1 MRVAITC
8 PSVME
13 KKVTEKKKFLV
24 EVAWETCN
32 QVGGIYTVIRT
43 KVPAMVEKWEQD
55 YLLLGPYFTQ
65 TAAAEFEPLA
75 IDLETPIGRSIAW
88 MRDQGLEVHYGNWL
102 ITGKPKIVLFDI
114 ASLMKDVDAI
124 KGRIWENHKIS
135 TLGVEDLVNQTIV
148 FGELIRLFLGQLATE
163 NKAKKD
169 LVVHFHEWMASTCL
183 PDLRK
188 DKVKISTVFTTHAT
202 MLGRYLAGNV
212 PNFYDVL
219 DTFDWHKEA
228 KHYGIEAQASFERAA
243 AQKADVLTTVSDI
256 TAKECVAFL
265 GRIPEL
271 ILPNGLN
278 IQRFAAL
285 HEHQNLHS
293 LYKKRIS
300 DFVMGHFFQNQPFD
314 LDQTLYLFTSG
325 RFEYSNKGYDLTL
338 DALEILNRKMKESGS
353 RKTVIMFFITKQP
366 YHSIDPEVLHSRAVL
381 DEIRENCQAIEKEVG
396 EKLFQASAASK
407 DLTLPD
413 LNDFVDEYW
422 RLRLR
427 RTVQTWKTNSRPK
440 VVTHLLKQEDDI
452 IRNLHRTQLLNNA
465 DDKVKV
471 VYHPDFIVS
480 TNPLFGLDYGQF
492 VRGCHLGVFP
502 SYYEPWG
509 YTPLECM
516 ARGVPT
522 VTSDLSGF
530 GDYMMQI
537 MRDYEQWG
545 VSVVNRKT
553 QNYQESAE
561 QLANLLFKFVQQSQR
576 DRITQRNRVE
586 SIADT
591 FDWSNLRGYYD
602 TAHELAVM
610 KRRK

>member
-1 MRVAITC
+1 
-8 PSVME
+8 ME
-13 KKVTEKKKFLV
+13 KKATNKKKFLV

-75 IDLETPIGRSIAW
+75 IDEETAVGQTISW
-88 MRDQGLEVHYGNWL
+88 MRNLGMEVHYGNWL

-114 ASLMKDVDAI
+114 ASLMKDVDEI

-148 FGELIRLFLGQLATE
+148 FGEMIRLFLSQLATE
-163 NKAKKD
+163 NKTKKD
-169 LVVHFHEWMASTCL
+169 IIVHFHEWMASTCL

-188 DKVKISTVFTTHAT
+188 EKVKIATVFTTHAT

-219 DTFDWHKEA
+219 VKFDWLKEA

-407 DLTLPD
+407 DLSLPD
-413 LNDFVDEYW
+413 LNDFVNEYW

-427 RTVQTWKTNSRPK
+427 RTVQTWKTNARPK

-452 IRNLHRTQLLNNA
+452 IRNLHRTKLLNNEE
-465 DDKVKV
+465 DKVKV

-602 TAHELAVM
+602 TAHELAVLK
-610 KRRK
+610 KRK

>member
-1 MRVAITC
+1 
-8 PSVME
+8 ME
-13 KKVTEKKKFLV
+13 KTAKKPAEKNKLLI

-43 KVPAMVEKWEQD
+43 KVPSMVEKWGND
-55 YLLLGPYFTQ
+55 YTLLGPYFAQ
-65 TAAAEFEPLA
+65 TAAAEFEALDVSDESPL
-75 IDLETPIGRSIAW
+75 ERSILW
-88 MRDQGLEVHYGNWL
+88 MREQGLTVYYGNWL
-102 ITGKPKIVLFDI
+102 ITGKPKIVLFDF
-114 ASLMKDVDAI
+114 ASMYKQVDKI
-124 KGRIWENHKIS
+124 KGRIWDNHKIS
-135 TLGVEDLVNQTIV
+135 TLGVEELVNQTIAL
-148 FGELIRLFLGQLATE
+148 GEMIRLFLSQLALE
-163 NKAKKD
+163 NKAKSNII
-169 LVVHFHEWMASTCL
+169 VHFHEWMAATCL
-183 PDLRK
+183 PDLK
-188 DKVKISTVFTTHAT
+188 KEKVKISTVFTTHAT

-212 PNFYDVL
+212 PNFYEVIDH
-219 DTFDWHKEA
+219 FDWLKEA
-228 KHYGIEAQASFERAA
+228 KHYGIEAQACFERAA

-256 TAKECVAFL
+256 TAKECQYFL

-293 LYKKRIS
+293 KYKKSIS

-314 LDQTLYLFTSG
+314 LEQTLYLFTSG
-325 RFEYSNKGYDLTL
+325 RFEYTNKGYDLTL
-338 DALEILNRKMKESGS
+338 DALQILNKKMKEAGS
-353 RKTVIMFFITKQP
+353 KKTVVMFFITKQP

-381 DEIRENCQAIEKEVG
+381 DEIRENCSAIEKEVG
-396 EKLFQASAASK
+396 EKLFQASASSN

-413 LNDFVDEYW
+413 LNTFVDEYW
-422 RLRLR
+422 RMRLR
-427 RTVQTWKTNSRPK
+427 RTVQTWKTNSKPK

-452 IRNLHRTQLLNNA
+452 IRNLQRTGLMNNA
-465 DDKVKV
+465 EDQVKI

-591 FDWSNLRGYYD
+591 FDWSNLRSYYD
-602 TAHELAVM
+602 TAHELAVL
-610 KRRK
+610 KRVK

>member
-1 MRVAITC
+1 
-8 PSVME
+8 ME
-13 KKVTEKKKFLV
+13 RKVTEKKKFLV

-75 IDLETPIGRSIAW
+75 IDIETPVGRAIAW
-88 MRDQGLEVHYGNWL
+88 MRAQGMEVHYGNWL
-102 ITGKPKIVLFDI
+102 ITGKPKIVLFDL
-114 ASLMKDVDAI
+114 ASLMSEVDI
-124 KGRIWENHKIS
+124 VKGRIWENHKIS
-135 TLGVEDLVNQTIV
+135 TLGVEDLVNQTII
-148 FGELIRLFLGQLATE
+148 FGELIRLFLSQLAVE

-169 LVVHFHEWMASTCL
+169 IIVHFHEWMASTCI

-188 DKVKISTVFTTHAT
+188 EKVKISTVFTTHAT

-278 IQRFAAL
+278 IQRFAAI

-413 LNDFVDEYW
+413 LNNFVGEYW

-427 RTVQTWKTNSRPK
+427 RTVQTWKTNARPK

-452 IRNLHRTQLLNNA
+452 IRNLHRTQLLNHA
-465 DDKVKV
+465 EDKVKV

-576 DRITQRNRVE
+576 DRIMQRNRVE

>member
-1 MRVAITC
+1 
-8 PSVME
+8 ME
-13 KKVTEKKKFLV
+13 KTAKKPAEKNKLLI

-43 KVPAMVEKWEQD
+43 KVPSMVEKWGND
-55 YLLLGPYFTQ
+55 YTLLGPYFAQ
-65 TAAAEFEPLA
+65 TAAAEFEALDVCDESPL
-75 IDLETPIGRSIAW
+75 ERSILW
-88 MRDQGLEVHYGNWL
+88 MREQGLTVYYGNWL
-102 ITGKPKIVLFDI
+102 ITGKPKIVLFDF
-114 ASLMKDVDAI
+114 ASMYKQVDKI
-124 KGRIWENHKIS
+124 KGRIWDNHKIS
-135 TLGVEDLVNQTIV
+135 TLGVEELVNQTIAL
-148 FGELIRLFLGQLATE
+148 GEMIRLFLSQLALE
-163 NKAKKD
+163 NKAKSNII
-169 LVVHFHEWMASTCL
+169 VHFHEWMAATCL
-183 PDLRK
+183 PDLK
-188 DKVKISTVFTTHAT
+188 KEKVKISTVFTTHAT

-212 PNFYDVL
+212 PNFYEVIDH
-219 DTFDWHKEA
+219 FDWLKEA
-228 KHYGIEAQASFERAA
+228 KHYGIEAQACFERAA

-256 TAKECVAFL
+256 TAKECQYFL

-293 LYKKRIS
+293 KYKKSIS

-314 LDQTLYLFTSG
+314 LEQTLYLFTSG
-325 RFEYSNKGYDLTL
+325 RFEYTNKGYDLTL
-338 DALEILNRKMKESGS
+338 DALQILNKKMKEAGS
-353 RKTVIMFFITKQP
+353 KKTVVMFFITKQP

-381 DEIRENCQAIEKEVG
+381 DEIRENCSAIEKEVG
-396 EKLFQASAASK
+396 EKLFQASASSN

-413 LNDFVDEYW
+413 LNTFVDEYW
-422 RLRLR
+422 RMRLR
-427 RTVQTWKTNSRPK
+427 RTVQTWKTNSKPK

-452 IRNLHRTQLLNNA
+452 IRNLQRTGLMNNA
-465 DDKVKV
+465 EDKVKI

-591 FDWSNLRGYYD
+591 FDWSNLRSYYD
-602 TAHELAVM
+602 TAHELAVL
-610 KRRK
+610 KRVK

>member
-1 MRVAITC
+1 
-8 PSVME
+8 ME
-13 KKVTEKKKFLV
+13 KKVVEKKKFLV

-43 KVPAMVEKWEQD
+43 KVPSMVEKWGED
-55 YLLLGPYFTQ
+55 YLLLGPYFPQ
-65 TAAAEFEPLA
+65 TAAAEFEALPVTEDTAVERAILA
-75 IDLETPIGRSIAW
+75 
-88 MRDQGLEVHYGNWL
+88 MRAKGLQVHYGNWL

-114 ASLMKDVDAI
+114 ASMYDQVDEI
-124 KGRIWENHKIS
+124 KGRIWVNHKIS
-135 TLGVEDLVNQTIV
+135 TLGVEELVNQTIAL
-148 FGELIRLFLGQLATE
+148 GELIRIFLSHLASE

-169 LVVHFHEWMASTCL
+169 IVVHFHEWMASTCL
-183 PDLRK
+183 PDLKK

-219 DTFDWHKEA
+219 DRFDWHKEA
-228 KHYGIEAQASFERAA
+228 VHYGIEAQASFERAA

-278 IQRFAAL
+278 IQRFAAM

-300 DFVMGHFFQNQPFD
+300 DFVMGHFFQNQAFD

-325 RFEYSNKGYDLTL
+325 RFEYSNKGYDITL
-338 DALEILNRKMKESGS
+338 DALEILNRKMKEAGS
-353 RKTVIMFFITKQP
+353 KKTVIMFFITKQP

-381 DEIRENCQAIEKEVG
+381 DEIRENCQAIQKEVG
-396 EKLFQASAASK
+396 EKLFEAAASSN
-407 DLTLPD
+407 DLQLPD
-413 LNDFVDEYW
+413 LNQFVDEYW

-427 RTVQTWKTNSRPK
+427 RTVQTWKTKSRPK

-561 QLANLLFKFVQQSQR
+561 QLANMLFKFTQQSQR

-602 TAHELAVM
+602 TAHELAVIK
-610 KRRK
+610 KRK

>member
-1 MRVAITC
+1 
-8 PSVME
+8 ME
-13 KKVTEKKKFLV
+13 KTVRKPIEKKKFLI

-43 KVPAMVEKWEQD
+43 KVPSMVEKWGND
-55 YLLLGPYFTQ
+55 YLLLGPYFAQ
-65 TAAAEFEPLA
+65 TAAAEFEPLPVT
-75 IDLETPIGRSIAW
+75 DETPLERTILW
-88 MRDQGLEVHYGNWL
+88 MREQGLTVYYGNWL
-102 ITGKPKIVLFDI
+102 ITGKPKIVLFDF
-114 ASLMKDVDAI
+114 ASIYDQVNAI
-124 KGRIWENHKIS
+124 KGRIWDNHKIS
-135 TLGVEDLVNQTIV
+135 TLGVEELVNQTIAL
-148 FGELIRLFLGQLATE
+148 GEMIRLFLGQLAQE
-163 NKAKKD
+163 NKSKTNI
-169 LVVHFHEWMASTCL
+169 VVHFHEWMAATCL
-183 PDLRK
+183 PDLK
-188 DKVKISTVFTTHAT
+188 KEKVKISTVFTTHAT

-212 PNFYDVL
+212 PNFYDVI
-219 DTFDWHKEA
+219 DRFDWHKEA
-228 KHYGIEAQASFERAA
+228 KHYGIEAQACFERAA

-256 TAKECVAFL
+256 TAKECQYFL

-293 LYKKRIS
+293 KYKKSIS

-325 RFEYSNKGYDLTL
+325 RFEYTNKGYDLTL
-338 DALEILNRKMKESGS
+338 DALKILNKKMKEADSK
-353 RKTVIMFFITKQP
+353 KTVVMFFITKQP

-381 DEIRENCQAIEKEVG
+381 DEIRENCSAIEKEVG
-396 EKLFQASAASK
+396 EKLFQASASSK

-413 LNDFVDEYW
+413 LNQFVDEYW
-422 RLRLR
+422 RMRLR
-427 RTVQTWKTNSRPK
+427 RTVQTWKTNSKPK

-452 IRNLHRTQLLNNA
+452 IRNLQRTGLMNNA
-465 DDKVKV
+465 DDQVKI

-553 QNYQESAE
+553 QNYEESAE

-591 FDWSNLRGYYD
+591 FDWSNLRSYYD
-602 TAHELAVM
+602 TAHELAVL
-610 KRRK
+610 KRVK

>member
-1 MRVAITC
+1 
-8 PSVME
+8 ME

-55 YLLLGPYFTQ
+55 YLLIGPYFTQ

-75 IDLETPIGRSIAW
+75 IDIETPVGRAIAW
-88 MRDQGLEVHYGNWL
+88 MRDLGMEVHYGNWL

-114 ASLMKDVDAI
+114 ASRIKDVDII

-148 FGELIRLFLGQLATE
+148 FGELIRIFLSQLAVE

-169 LVVHFHEWMASTCL
+169 IIVHFHEWMASTCI

-278 IQRFAAL
+278 IQRFAAI

-452 IRNLHRTQLLNNA
+452 IRNLHRTQLLNHA
-465 DDKVKV
+465 EDKVKV

-553 QNYQESAE
+553 QTYGESAE

-610 KRRK
+610 KRKK

>member
-1 MRVAITC
+1 
-8 PSVME
+8 ME
-13 KKVTEKKKFLV
+13 RKVTEKKKFLV

-75 IDLETPIGRSIAW
+75 IDLETPVGRAVDW
-88 MRDQGLEVHYGNWL
+88 MRAQGMEVHYGNWL
-102 ITGKPKIVLFDI
+102 ITGKPKIVLFDL
-114 ASLMKDVDAI
+114 ASLMKEVDII

-148 FGELIRLFLGQLATE
+148 FGELIRLFLSQLAVE

-169 LVVHFHEWMASTCL
+169 VIVHFHEWMASTCI

-219 DTFDWHKEA
+219 DTFDWSKEA

-278 IQRFAAL
+278 IQRFAAI

-413 LNDFVDEYW
+413 LNDFVGEYW

-427 RTVQTWKTNSRPK
+427 RTVQTWKTNARPK

-452 IRNLHRTQLLNNA
+452 IRNLHRTQLLNHA
-465 DDKVKV
+465 EDKVKV

-576 DRITQRNRVE
+576 DRIMQRNRVE

>member
-1 MRVAITC
+1 
-8 PSVME
+8 ME
-13 KKVTEKKKFLV
+13 RKVTEKKKFLV

-75 IDLETPIGRSIAW
+75 IDLETPVGRAVDW
-88 MRDQGLEVHYGNWL
+88 MRAQGMEVHYGNWL
-102 ITGKPKIVLFDI
+102 ITGKPKIVLFDL
-114 ASLMKDVDAI
+114 ASLMKEVDII

-148 FGELIRLFLGQLATE
+148 FGELIRLFLSQLAVE

-169 LVVHFHEWMASTCL
+169 VIVHFHEWMASTCI

-219 DTFDWHKEA
+219 DTFDWSKEA

-278 IQRFAAL
+278 IQRFAAI

-293 LYKKRIS
+293 LYKKRIP

-413 LNDFVDEYW
+413 LNDFVGEYW

-427 RTVQTWKTNSRPK
+427 RTVQTWKTNARPK

-452 IRNLHRTQLLNNA
+452 IRNLHRTQLLNHA

-576 DRITQRNRVE
+576 DRIMQRNRVE

>member
-1 MRVAITC
+1 
-8 PSVME
+8 ME
-13 KKVTEKKKFLV
+13 KTVRKPIEKKKFLI

-43 KVPAMVEKWEQD
+43 KVPSMVEKWGND
-55 YLLLGPYFTQ
+55 YLLLGPYFAQ
-65 TAAAEFEPLA
+65 TAAAEFEPLPVT
-75 IDLETPIGRSIAW
+75 DETPLERTILW
-88 MRDQGLEVHYGNWL
+88 MREQGLTVYYGNWL
-102 ITGKPKIVLFDI
+102 ITGKPKIVLFDF
-114 ASLMKDVDAI
+114 ASIYDQVNAI
-124 KGRIWENHKIS
+124 KGRIWDNHKIS
-135 TLGVEDLVNQTIV
+135 TLGVEELVNQTIAL
-148 FGELIRLFLGQLATE
+148 GEMIRLFLGQLAQE
-163 NKAKKD
+163 NKSKTNI
-169 LVVHFHEWMASTCL
+169 VVHFHEWMAATCL
-183 PDLRK
+183 PDLK
-188 DKVKISTVFTTHAT
+188 KEKVKISTVFTTHAT

-212 PNFYDVL
+212 PNFYDVI
-219 DTFDWHKEA
+219 DRFDWHKEA
-228 KHYGIEAQASFERAA
+228 KHYGIEAQACFERAA

-256 TAKECVAFL
+256 TAKECQYFL

-293 LYKKRIS
+293 KYKKSIS

-325 RFEYSNKGYDLTL
+325 RFEYTNKGYDLTL
-338 DALEILNRKMKESGS
+338 DALKILNKKMKEAGS
-353 RKTVIMFFITKQP
+353 KKTVVMFFITKQP

-381 DEIRENCQAIEKEVG
+381 DEIRENCSAIEKEVG
-396 EKLFQASAASK
+396 EKLFQASASSK

-413 LNDFVDEYW
+413 LNQFVDEYW
-422 RLRLR
+422 RMRLR
-427 RTVQTWKTNSRPK
+427 RTVQTWKTNSKPK

-452 IRNLHRTQLLNNA
+452 IRNLQRTGLMNNA
-465 DDKVKV
+465 DDQVKI

-553 QNYQESAE
+553 QNYEESAE

-591 FDWSNLRGYYD
+591 FDWSNLRSYYD
-602 TAHELAVM
+602 TAHELAVL
-610 KRRK
+610 KRVK

>member
-1 MRVAITC
+1 
-8 PSVME
+8 ME
-13 KKVTEKKKFLV
+13 KKVAVKKKFLV

-43 KVPAMVEKWEQD
+43 KVPSMVEKWGED
-55 YLLLGPYFTQ
+55 YLLLGPYFPQ
-65 TAAAEFEPLA
+65 TAAAEFEALPVSE
-75 IDLETPIGRSIAW
+75 ETPVERAILT
-88 MRDQGLEVHYGNWL
+88 MRAMGYQVHYGNWL
-102 ITGKPKIVLFDI
+102 ITGKPKIVLFDF
-114 ASLMKDVDAI
+114 ASIYDQVDAI
-124 KGRIWENHKIS
+124 KGKIWDNHKIS
-135 TLGVEDLVNQTIV
+135 TLGVEELVNQTIAL
-148 FGELIRLFLGQLATE
+148 GELIRIFLTQFATE

-169 LVVHFHEWMASTCL
+169 IVVHFHEWMASTCL

-188 DKVKISTVFTTHAT
+188 DKIKVSTVFTTHAT

-219 DTFDWHKEA
+219 DTFNWHKEA
-228 KHYGIEAQASFERAA
+228 IHYGIEAQASFERAA

-278 IQRFAAL
+278 IQRFAAM

-300 DFVMGHFFQNQPFD
+300 DFVMGHFFQNQAFD

-325 RFEYSNKGYDLTL
+325 RFEYSNKGYDITL
-338 DALEILNRKMKESGS
+338 DALEILNRKMKEAGS
-353 RKTVIMFFITKQP
+353 KKTVIMFFITKQP

-381 DEIRENCQAIEKEVG
+381 DEIRENCQSIQKEVG
-396 EKLFQASAASK
+396 EKLFAAAASSN
-407 DLTLPD
+407 DLQLPD
-413 LNDFVDEYW
+413 LNQFVDEYW

-427 RTVQTWKTNSRPK
+427 RTVQTWKTNTRPK

-545 VSVVNRKT
+545 VSVVNRKS

-561 QLANLLFKFVQQSQR
+561 QLANMLFKFTQQTQR

-602 TAHELAVM
+602 TAHELAIIK
-610 KRRK
+610 KRK

>member
-1 MRVAITC
+1 
-8 PSVME
+8 ME
-13 KKVTEKKKFLV
+13 KKATNKKKFLV

-75 IDLETPIGRSIAW
+75 IDEETAVGQTISW
-88 MRDQGLEVHYGNWL
+88 MRNLGLEVHYGNWL

-114 ASLMKDVDAI
+114 ASLMKDVDEI

-135 TLGVEDLVNQTIV
+135 TLGVEDLVNQTVV
-148 FGELIRLFLGQLATE
+148 FGEMIRLFLSQLATE

-169 LVVHFHEWMASTCL
+169 IIVHFHELMASTCL

-188 DKVKISTVFTTHAT
+188 EKVKIATVFTTHAT

-219 DTFDWHKEA
+219 DKFDWLKEA

-407 DLTLPD
+407 DLSLPD
-413 LNDFVDEYW
+413 LNDFVNEYW

-427 RTVQTWKTNSRPK
+427 RTVQTWKTNARPK

-452 IRNLHRTQLLNNA
+452 IRNLHRTNLLNNEE
-465 DDKVKV
+465 DKVKV

-602 TAHELAVM
+602 TAHELAVLK
-610 KRRK
+610 KRK

>member
-1 MRVAITC
+1 
-8 PSVME
+8 ME
-13 KKVTEKKKFLV
+13 KKVVEKKKFLV

-43 KVPAMVEKWEQD
+43 KVPSMVEKWGED
-55 YLLLGPYFTQ
+55 YLLLGPHFPQ
-65 TAAAEFEPLA
+65 TAAAEFEALPVSEDTPVERAILA
-75 IDLETPIGRSIAW
+75 
-88 MRDQGLEVHYGNWL
+88 MRAKGLQVHYGNWL

-114 ASLMKDVDAI
+114 ASMYEQVDEI
-124 KGRIWENHKIS
+124 KGRIWDNHKIS
-135 TLGVEDLVNQTIV
+135 TLGVEELVNQTIAL
-148 FGELIRLFLGQLATE
+148 GELIRIFLSHLASE

-169 LVVHFHEWMASTCL
+169 IVVHFHEWMASTCL
-183 PDLRK
+183 PDLKK

-219 DTFDWHKEA
+219 DKFDWYKEA
-228 KHYGIEAQASFERAA
+228 VHYGIEAQASFERAA

-256 TAKECVAFL
+256 TAKECIAFL

-278 IQRFAAL
+278 IQRFAAM

-300 DFVMGHFFQNQPFD
+300 DFVMGHFFQNQAFD

-325 RFEYSNKGYDLTL
+325 RFEYSNKGYDITL
-338 DALEILNRKMKESGS
+338 DALEILNRKMKEAGS
-353 RKTVIMFFITKQP
+353 KKTVIMFFITKQP

-381 DEIRENCQAIEKEVG
+381 DEIRENCQAIQKEVG
-396 EKLFQASAASK
+396 EKLFEAAASSN
-407 DLTLPD
+407 DLQLPD
-413 LNDFVDEYW
+413 LNQFVDEYW

-427 RTVQTWKTNSRPK
+427 RTVQTWKTNARPK

-452 IRNLHRTQLLNNA
+452 IRNLHRTQLLNNPE
-465 DDKVKV
+465 DKVKV

-561 QLANLLFKFVQQSQR
+561 QLANMLFKFTQQSQR

-602 TAHELAVM
+602 TAHELAVIK
-610 KRRK
+610 KRK

>member
-1 MRVAITC
+1 
-8 PSVME
+8 ME
-13 KKVTEKKKFLV
+13 KKVVEKKKFLV

-43 KVPAMVEKWEQD
+43 KVPSMVEKWGED
-55 YLLLGPYFTQ
+55 YLLLGPYFPQ
-65 TAAAEFEPLA
+65 TAAAEFEALPVSEDTPVERAILA
-75 IDLETPIGRSIAW
+75 
-88 MRDQGLEVHYGNWL
+88 MRAKGLQVHYGNWL

-114 ASLMKDVDAI
+114 ASMYEQVDEI
-124 KGRIWENHKIS
+124 KGRIWDNHKIS
-135 TLGVEDLVNQTIV
+135 TLGVEELVNQTIAL
-148 FGELIRLFLGQLATE
+148 GELIRIFLSHLASE

-169 LVVHFHEWMASTCL
+169 IVVHFHEWMASTCL
-183 PDLRK
+183 PDLKK

-219 DTFDWHKEA
+219 DKFDWHKEA
-228 KHYGIEAQASFERAA
+228 VHYGIEAQASFERAA

-278 IQRFAAL
+278 IQRFAAM

-300 DFVMGHFFQNQPFD
+300 DFVMGHFFQNQAFD

-325 RFEYSNKGYDLTL
+325 RFEYSNKGYDITL
-338 DALEILNRKMKESGS
+338 DALEILNRKMKEAGS
-353 RKTVIMFFITKQP
+353 KKTVIMFFITKQP

-381 DEIRENCQAIEKEVG
+381 DEIRENCQAIQKEVG
-396 EKLFQASAASK
+396 EKLFEAAASSN
-407 DLTLPD
+407 DLQLPD
-413 LNDFVDEYW
+413 LNQFVDEYW

-427 RTVQTWKTNSRPK
+427 RTVQTWKTNARPK

-452 IRNLHRTQLLNNA
+452 IRNLHRTQLLNNPE
-465 DDKVKV
+465 DKVKV

-561 QLANLLFKFVQQSQR
+561 QLANMLFKFTQQSQR

-602 TAHELAVM
+602 TAHELAVIK
-610 KRRK
+610 KRK

>member
-1 MRVAITC
+1 
-8 PSVME
+8 ME
-13 KKVTEKKKFLV
+13 KKVAVKKKFLV

-43 KVPAMVEKWEQD
+43 KVPSMVEKWGDD
-55 YLLLGPYFTQ
+55 YLLLGPYFPQ
-65 TAAAEFEPLA
+65 TAAAEFEALPVSE
-75 IDLETPIGRSIAW
+75 ETPVERAILA
-88 MRDQGLEVHYGNWL
+88 MRTMGFQVHYGNWL
-102 ITGKPKIVLFDI
+102 ITGKPKIVLFDFGSI
-114 ASLMKDVDAI
+114 YDQVDTI
-124 KGRIWENHKIS
+124 KGKIWDNHKIS
-135 TLGVEDLVNQTIV
+135 TLGVEELVNQTIAL
-148 FGELIRLFLGQLATE
+148 GELIRIFLTQFATE
-163 NKAKKD
+163 NKSKKD
-169 LVVHFHEWMASTCL
+169 IVVHFHEWMASTCL
-183 PDLRK
+183 PDLKK

-219 DTFDWHKEA
+219 DTFNWHKEA
-228 KHYGIEAQASFERAA
+228 LHYGIEAQASFERAA

-278 IQRFAAL
+278 IQRFAAM

-300 DFVMGHFFQNQPFD
+300 DFVMGHFFQNTAFD

-325 RFEYSNKGYDLTL
+325 RFEYSNKGYDITL

-353 RKTVIMFFITKQP
+353 KKTVIMFFITKQP

-381 DEIRENCQAIEKEVG
+381 DEIRENCQAIQKEVG
-396 EKLFQASAASK
+396 EKLFEAAASSN
-407 DLTLPD
+407 DLQMPD
-413 LNDFVDEYW
+413 LNRFVDEYW

-452 IRNLHRTQLLNNA
+452 IRNLHRTQLLNNPN
-465 DDKVKV
+465 DKVKV

-545 VSVVNRKT
+545 VSVVNRKA
-553 QNYQESAE
+553 QSYQESAE
-561 QLANLLFKFVQQSQR
+561 QLANMLFKFTQQSQR

-602 TAHELAVM
+602 TAHELAVIK
-610 KRRK
+610 KRK

>member
-1 MRVAITC
+1 
-8 PSVME
+8 ME
-13 KKVTEKKKFLV
+13 KKVVEKKKYLV

-43 KVPAMVEKWEQD
+43 KVPSMVEKWGED
-55 YLLLGPYFTQ
+55 YLLLGPYFPQ
-65 TAAAEFEPLA
+65 TAAAEFEALPVT
-75 IDLETPIGRSIAW
+75 DETPVGRAILA
-88 MRDQGLEVHYGNWL
+88 MREKGLQVHYGNWL

-114 ASLMKDVDAI
+114 ASMYDQVDAI
-124 KGRIWENHKIS
+124 KGRIWDNHKIS
-135 TLGVEDLVNQTIV
+135 TLGVEELVNQTIAL
-148 FGELIRLFLGQLATE
+148 GELIRIFLSHLASE

-169 LVVHFHEWMASTCL
+169 IVVHFHEWMASTCL
-183 PDLRK
+183 PDLKK

-228 KHYGIEAQASFERAA
+228 VHYGIEAQASFERAA

-278 IQRFAAL
+278 IQRFAAM

-300 DFVMGHFFQNQPFD
+300 DFVMGHFFQNQAFD

-325 RFEYSNKGYDLTL
+325 RFEYSNKGYDITL
-338 DALEILNRKMKESGS
+338 DALEILNRKMKEAGS
-353 RKTVIMFFITKQP
+353 KKTVIMFFITKQP

-381 DEIRENCQAIEKEVG
+381 DEIRENCQAIQKEVG
-396 EKLFQASAASK
+396 EKLFEAAASSN
-407 DLTLPD
+407 DLQLPD
-413 LNDFVDEYW
+413 LNQFVDEYW

-427 RTVQTWKTNSRPK
+427 RTVQTWKTKSRPK

-561 QLANLLFKFVQQSQR
+561 QLANMLFKFTQQSQR

-602 TAHELAVM
+602 TAHELAVIK
-610 KRRK
+610 KRK

>member
-1 MRVAITC
+1 
-8 PSVME
+8 ME
-13 KKVTEKKKFLV
+13 KAVKKLISKKKCLY

-43 KVPAMVEKWEQD
+43 KVPSMVEKWGDD
-55 YLLLGPYFTQ
+55 YILLGPYFPQ
-65 TAAAEFEPLA
+65 TAAAEFEALELSDEDSLLNNA
-75 IDLETPIGRSIAW
+75 IRNLRA
-88 MRDQGLEVHYGNWL
+88 QGLKVYYGNWL
-102 ITGKPKIVLFDI
+102 ITGKPKIILFDI
-114 ASLMKDVDAI
+114 ASVYDQIDAI
-124 KGRIWENHKIS
+124 KGKIWENHKIS
-135 TLGVEDLVNQTIV
+135 TLGVEELVNQTIA
-148 FGELIRLFLGQLATE
+148 FGEMVRLFLTELALE
-163 NKAKKD
+163 NKSKKD
-169 LVVHFHEWMASTCL
+169 IIVHFHEWMASTCL

-212 PNFYDVL
+212 TNFYEVIDQ
-219 DTFDWHKEA
+219 FDWLKEA
-228 KHYGIEAQASFERAA
+228 RHYGIEAQVSFERAA
-243 AQKADVLTTVSDI
+243 AQKANVLTTVSDI
-256 TAKECVAFL
+256 TAKECQYFL

-293 LYKKRIS
+293 KYKESIS
-300 DFVMGHFFQNQPFD
+300 NFVMGHFFQNQPFD
-314 LDQTLYLFTSG
+314 LEQTLYLFTSG
-325 RFEYSNKGYDLTL
+325 RFEYTNKGYDLTL
-338 DALEILNRKMKESGS
+338 DALKILNQKLKDAGS
-353 RKTVIMFFITKQP
+353 KKTVVMFFITKQP

-381 DEIRENCQAIEKEVG
+381 DEIRENCLAIEKSVG

-407 DLTLPD
+407 DLQIPD
-413 LNDFVDEYW
+413 LNNFVDEYW
-422 RLRLR
+422 RMRLR
-427 RTVQTWKTNSRPK
+427 RTVQTWKTNSKPK
-440 VVTHLLKQEDDI
+440 VVTHLLKNEDDI
-452 IRNLHRTQLLNNA
+452 IRNLERTGLTNNP
-465 DDKVKV
+465 DDKVKI

-480 TNPLFGLDYGQF
+480 TNPLFGLEYGQF

-522 VTSDLSGF
+522 ITSDLSGF

-545 VSVVNRKT
+545 VSVVNRKAQT
-553 QNYQESAE
+553 YQESAE
-561 QLANLLFKFVQQSQR
+561 HLATLLFKFAQQSQR
-576 DRITQRNRVE
+576 DRILQRNRVE

-602 TAHELAVM
+602 TAHELAVL
-610 KRRK
+610 KK

>member
-1 MRVAITC
+1 
-8 PSVME
+8 ME
-13 KKVTEKKKFLV
+13 KKVAEKKKFLV

-43 KVPAMVEKWEQD
+43 KVPSMVEKWGED
-55 YLLLGPYFTQ
+55 YLLLGPYFPQ
-65 TAAAEFEPLA
+65 TAAAEFEALPVTEDTPVERA
-75 IDLETPIGRSIAW
+75 ILTMRSLGY
-88 MRDQGLEVHYGNWL
+88 QVHYGNWL

-114 ASLMKDVDAI
+114 ASIYDQVDVI
-124 KGRIWENHKIS
+124 KGKIWDNHKIS
-135 TLGVEDLVNQTIV
+135 TLGVEESVNQTIAL
-148 FGELIRLFLGQLATE
+148 GELIRIFLTQFATE

-169 LVVHFHEWMASTCL
+169 IVVHFHEWMASTCL
-183 PDLRK
+183 PDLKK
-188 DKVKISTVFTTHAT
+188 DKVKVSTVFTTHAT

-219 DTFDWHKEA
+219 DTFNWHKEA
-228 KHYGIEAQASFERAA
+228 VHYGIEAQASFERAA

-278 IQRFAAL
+278 IQRFAAM

-300 DFVMGHFFQNQPFD
+300 DFVMGHFFQNQAFD
-314 LDQTLYLFTSG
+314 LEQTLYLFTSG
-325 RFEYSNKGYDLTL
+325 RFEYSNKGYDITL
-338 DALEILNRKMKESGS
+338 DALEILNRKMKEAGS
-353 RKTVIMFFITKQP
+353 KKTVIMFFITKQP

-381 DEIRENCQAIEKEVG
+381 DEIRENCQAIQKEVG
-396 EKLFQASAASK
+396 DKLFEAAASSN
-407 DLTLPD
+407 DLQLPD
-413 LNDFVDEYW
+413 LNQFVDEYW

-427 RTVQTWKTNSRPK
+427 RTVQTWKTNARPK

-561 QLANLLFKFVQQSQR
+561 QLANMLFKFTQQTQR

-591 FDWSNLRGYYD
+591 FDWYNLRGYYD
-602 TAHELAVM
+602 TAHELAVLK
-610 KRRK
+610 KRK

>member
-1 MRVAITC
+1 MTNEVKTRKPV
-8 PSVME
+8 V
-13 KKVTEKKKFLV
+13 KKKFLV

-43 KVPAMVEKWEQD
+43 KVPSMVEKWGED
-55 YLLLGPYFTQ
+55 YALLGPYFPQ
-65 TAAAEFEPLA
+65 TAAAEFEALPVGEDTPMERA
-75 IDLETPIGRSIAW
+75 ILW
-88 MRDQGLEVHYGNWL
+88 MREQGYQVHYGNWL
-102 ITGKPKIVLFDI
+102 ITGKPKIILFDI
-114 ASLMKDVDAI
+114 ASIYDQINAI

-135 TLGVEDLVNQTIV
+135 TLGVEELVNQTIAL
-148 FGELIRLFLGQLATE
+148 GELIRLFISKWAQE
-163 NKAKKD
+163 NQNKKD
-169 LVVHFHEWMASTCL
+169 LIVHFHEWMASTCL
-183 PDLRK
+183 PDLK
-188 DKVKISTVFTTHAT
+188 KEKVKISTVFTTHAT

-212 PNFYDVL
+212 PNFYDVI
-219 DTFDWHKEA
+219 DTFDWYKEA
-228 KHYGIEAQASFERAA
+228 VTYGIEAQASFERQA

-256 TAKECVAFL
+256 TAKECQYFL

-293 LYKKRIS
+293 KYKQNLS
-300 DFVMGHFFQNQPFD
+300 EFVMGHFFQSQAFD

-338 DALEILNRKMKESGS
+338 DALASLNQKMKDSGS
-353 RKTVIMFFITKQP
+353 KKTVVMFFVTKQP

-381 DEIRENCQAIEKEVG
+381 DEIRENCSAIEKEVG
-396 EKLFQASAASK
+396 EKLFLAAASSNN
-407 DLTLPD
+407 LQLPD
-413 LNDFVDEYW
+413 LNNFVDEYW

-427 RTVQTWKTNSRPK
+427 RTVQTWKSTSRPK

-452 IRNLHRTQLLNNA
+452 IRNLHRTNLLNNP
-465 DDKVKV
+465 DDKVKI

-480 TNPLFGLDYGQF
+480 TNPLFGLDYSQF

-530 GDYMMQI
+530 GDYIMQI

-545 VSVVNRKT
+545 VSVVHRKSQT
-553 QNYQESAE
+553 YQESVE
-561 QLANLLFKFVQQSQR
+561 QLANNLFKFTQQSQR
-576 DRITQRNRVE
+576 ERITQRNRVE
-586 SIADT
+586 SISDT
-591 FDWSNLRGYYD
+591 FDWSNLRSYYD
-602 TAHELAVM
+602 TAHELALM
-610 KRRK
+610 KKRNKA

>member
-1 MRVAITC
+1 
-8 PSVME
+8 ME
-13 KKVTEKKKFLV
+13 RKVTEKKKFLV

-75 IDLETPIGRSIAW
+75 IDVETPVGRAIAW
-88 MRDQGLEVHYGNWL
+88 MRAQGMEVHYGNWL
-102 ITGKPKIVLFDI
+102 ITGKPKIVLFDL
-114 ASLMKDVDAI
+114 ASLMSEVDI
-124 KGRIWENHKIS
+124 VKGRIWENHKIS
-135 TLGVEDLVNQTIV
+135 TLGVEDLVNQTII
-148 FGELIRLFLGQLATE
+148 FGELIRLFLSQLAVK

-169 LVVHFHEWMASTCL
+169 IIVHFHEWMASTCI

-188 DKVKISTVFTTHAT
+188 EKVKISTVFTTHAT

-278 IQRFAAL
+278 IQRFAAI

-413 LNDFVDEYW
+413 LNDFVGEYW

-427 RTVQTWKTNSRPK
+427 RTVQTWKTNARPK

-452 IRNLHRTQLLNNA
+452 IRNLHRTQLLNHA
-465 DDKVKV
+465 EDKVKV

-576 DRITQRNRVE
+576 DRIMQRNRVE

>member
-1 MRVAITC
+1 
-8 PSVME
+8 ME
-13 KKVTEKKKFLV
+13 KTAKKPAEKNKLLI

-43 KVPAMVEKWEQD
+43 KVPSMVEKWGND
-55 YLLLGPYFTQ
+55 YTLLGPYFAQ
-65 TAAAEFEPLA
+65 TAAAEFEALDVSDESPL
-75 IDLETPIGRSIAW
+75 ERSILW
-88 MRDQGLEVHYGNWL
+88 MREQGLTVYYGNWL
-102 ITGKPKIVLFDI
+102 ITGKPKIVLFDF
-114 ASLMKDVDAI
+114 ASMYKQVDKI
-124 KGRIWENHKIS
+124 KGRIWDNHKIS
-135 TLGVEDLVNQTIV
+135 TLGVEELVNQTIAL
-148 FGELIRLFLGQLATE
+148 GEMIRLFLSQLALE
-163 NKAKKD
+163 NKAKSNII
-169 LVVHFHEWMASTCL
+169 VHFHEWMAATCL
-183 PDLRK
+183 PDLK
-188 DKVKISTVFTTHAT
+188 KEKVKISTVFTTHAT

-212 PNFYDVL
+212 PNFYEVINH
-219 DTFDWHKEA
+219 FDWLKEA
-228 KHYGIEAQASFERAA
+228 KHYGIEAQACFERAA

-256 TAKECVAFL
+256 TAKECQYFL

-293 LYKKRIS
+293 KYKKSIS

-314 LDQTLYLFTSG
+314 LEQTLYLFTSG
-325 RFEYSNKGYDLTL
+325 RFEYTNKGYDLTL
-338 DALEILNRKMKESGS
+338 DALQILNKKMKEAGS
-353 RKTVIMFFITKQP
+353 KKTVVMFFITKQP

-381 DEIRENCQAIEKEVG
+381 DEIRENCSAIEKEVG
-396 EKLFQASAASK
+396 EKLFQASASSN

-413 LNDFVDEYW
+413 LNTFVDEYW
-422 RLRLR
+422 RMRLR
-427 RTVQTWKTNSRPK
+427 RTVQTWKTNSKPK

-452 IRNLHRTQLLNNA
+452 IRNLQRTGLMNNA
-465 DDKVKV
+465 EDKVKI

-591 FDWSNLRGYYD
+591 FDWSNLRSYYD
-602 TAHELAVM
+602 TAHELAVL
-610 KRRK
+610 KRVK

>member
-1 MRVAITC
+1 
-8 PSVME
+8 ME
-13 KKVTEKKKFLV
+13 KKVVEKKKFLV

-43 KVPAMVEKWEQD
+43 KVPSMVEKWGDD
-55 YLLLGPYFTQ
+55 YLLLGPYFPQ
-65 TAAAEFEPLA
+65 TAAAEFEALPLTE
-75 IDLETPIGRSIAW
+75 ETPVERAILA
-88 MRDQGLEVHYGNWL
+88 MRDLGLQVHYGNWL

-114 ASLMKDVDAI
+114 ASMYDQVDII
-124 KGRIWENHKIS
+124 KGRIWDNHKIS
-135 TLGVEDLVNQTIV
+135 TLGVEELVNQTIA
-148 FGELIRLFLGQLATE
+148 FGELIRIFLSNLAGE

-169 LVVHFHEWMASTCL
+169 IVVHFHEWMAATCL
-183 PDLRK
+183 PDLKK

-219 DTFDWHKEA
+219 DNFHWHKEA
-228 KHYGIEAQASFERAA
+228 IHYGIEAQASFERAA

-278 IQRFAAL
+278 IQRFAAM

-300 DFVMGHFFQNQPFD
+300 DFVMGHFFQNQAFD

-325 RFEYSNKGYDLTL
+325 RFEYSNKGYDITL
-338 DALEILNRKMKESGS
+338 DALEILNRKMKEAGS
-353 RKTVIMFFITKQP
+353 KKTVIMFFITKQP

-381 DEIRENCQAIEKEVG
+381 DEIRENCQAIQKEVG
-396 EKLFQASAASK
+396 EKLFEAAASSN
-407 DLTLPD
+407 DLQLPD
-413 LNDFVDEYW
+413 LNQFVDEYW

-427 RTVQTWKTNSRPK
+427 RTVQTWKTKSRPK

-553 QNYQESAE
+553 QNYQASAE
-561 QLANLLFKFVQQSQR
+561 QLANMLFKFTQQSQR

-602 TAHELAVM
+602 TAHELAVIK
-610 KRRK
+610 KRK

>member
-1 MRVAITC
+1 
-8 PSVME
+8 ME
-13 KKVTEKKKFLV
+13 KKVVEKKKFLV

-43 KVPAMVEKWEQD
+43 KVPSMVEKWGED
-55 YLLLGPYFTQ
+55 YLLLGPYFPQ
-65 TAAAEFEPLA
+65 TAAAEFEALPVSEDTPVERAILA
-75 IDLETPIGRSIAW
+75 
-88 MRDQGLEVHYGNWL
+88 MRAKGLQVHYGNWL

-114 ASLMKDVDAI
+114 ASIYEQVDEI
-124 KGRIWENHKIS
+124 KGRIWDNHKIS
-135 TLGVEDLVNQTIV
+135 TLGVEELVNQTIAL
-148 FGELIRLFLGQLATE
+148 GELIRIFLSHLASE

-169 LVVHFHEWMASTCL
+169 IVVHFHEWMASTCL
-183 PDLRK
+183 PDLKK

-228 KHYGIEAQASFERAA
+228 VHYGIEAQASFERAA

-256 TAKECVAFL
+256 TAKECIAFL

-278 IQRFAAL
+278 IQRFAAM

-300 DFVMGHFFQNQPFD
+300 DFVMGHFFQNQAFD

-325 RFEYSNKGYDLTL
+325 RFEYSNKGYDITL
-338 DALEILNRKMKESGS
+338 DALEILNRKMKEAGS
-353 RKTVIMFFITKQP
+353 KKTVIMFFITKQP

-381 DEIRENCQAIEKEVG
+381 DEIRENCQAIQKEVG
-396 EKLFQASAASK
+396 EKLFEAAASSN
-407 DLTLPD
+407 DLQLPD
-413 LNDFVDEYW
+413 LNQFVDEYW

-427 RTVQTWKTNSRPK
+427 RTVQTWKTNARPK

-561 QLANLLFKFVQQSQR
+561 QLANMLFKFTQQSQR

-602 TAHELAVM
+602 TAHELAVIK
-610 KRRK
+610 KRK

>member
-1 MRVAITC
+1 
-8 PSVME
+8 ME
-13 KKVTEKKKFLV
+13 KKVAVKKKFLV

-43 KVPAMVEKWEQD
+43 KVPSMVEKWGED
-55 YLLLGPYFTQ
+55 YLLLGPYFPQ
-65 TAAAEFEPLA
+65 TAAAEFEALPVSEETQVERA
-75 IDLETPIGRSIAW
+75 ILT
-88 MRDQGLEVHYGNWL
+88 MRAMGYQVHYGNWL
-102 ITGKPKIVLFDI
+102 ITGKPKIVLFDF
-114 ASLMKDVDAI
+114 ASIYDQVDAI
-124 KGRIWENHKIS
+124 KGKIWDNHKIS
-135 TLGVEDLVNQTIV
+135 TLGVEELVNQTIAL
-148 FGELIRLFLGQLATE
+148 GELIRIFLTQFATE

-169 LVVHFHEWMASTCL
+169 IVVHFHEWMASTCL

-188 DKVKISTVFTTHAT
+188 DKVKVSTVFTTHAT

-219 DTFDWHKEA
+219 DTFNWHKEA
-228 KHYGIEAQASFERAA
+228 IHYGIEAQASFERAA

-278 IQRFAAL
+278 IQRFAAM

-300 DFVMGHFFQNQPFD
+300 DFVMGHFFQNQAFD

-325 RFEYSNKGYDLTL
+325 RFEYSNKGYDITL
-338 DALEILNRKMKESGS
+338 DALEILNRKMKEAGS
-353 RKTVIMFFITKQP
+353 KKTVIMFFITKQP

-381 DEIRENCQAIEKEVG
+381 DEIRENCQSIQKEVG
-396 EKLFQASAASK
+396 EKLFAAAASSN
-407 DLTLPD
+407 DLQLPD
-413 LNDFVDEYW
+413 LNQFVDEYW

-427 RTVQTWKTNSRPK
+427 RTVQTWKTNTRPK

-452 IRNLHRTQLLNNA
+452 IRNLHRTQLLNNPE
-465 DDKVKV
+465 DKVKV

-545 VSVVNRKT
+545 VSVVNRKS

-561 QLANLLFKFVQQSQR
+561 QLANMLFKFTQQTQR

-602 TAHELAVM
+602 TAHELAIIK
-610 KRRK
+610 KRK

>member
-1 MRVAITC
+1 
-8 PSVME
+8 ME
-13 KKVTEKKKFLV
+13 KTAKKPAEKNKLLI

-43 KVPAMVEKWEQD
+43 KVPSMVEKWGND
-55 YLLLGPYFTQ
+55 YTLLGPYFAQ
-65 TAAAEFEPLA
+65 TAAAEFEALDVSDESPL
-75 IDLETPIGRSIAW
+75 ERSILW
-88 MRDQGLEVHYGNWL
+88 MREQGLTVYYGNWL
-102 ITGKPKIVLFDI
+102 ITGKPKIVLFDF
-114 ASLMKDVDAI
+114 ASMYKQVDKI
-124 KGRIWENHKIS
+124 KGRIWDNHKIS
-135 TLGVEDLVNQTIV
+135 TLGVEELVNQTIAL
-148 FGELIRLFLGQLATE
+148 GEMIRLFLSQLALE
-163 NKAKKD
+163 NKAKSNII
-169 LVVHFHEWMASTCL
+169 VHFHEWMAATCL
-183 PDLRK
+183 PDLK
-188 DKVKISTVFTTHAT
+188 KEKVKISTVFTTHAT

-212 PNFYDVL
+212 PNFYDVI
-219 DTFDWHKEA
+219 DHFDWLKEA
-228 KHYGIEAQASFERAA
+228 KHYGIEAQACFERAA

-256 TAKECVAFL
+256 TAKECQYFL

-293 LYKKRIS
+293 KYKKSIS

-314 LDQTLYLFTSG
+314 LEQTLYLFTSG
-325 RFEYSNKGYDLTL
+325 RFEYTNKGYDLTL
-338 DALEILNRKMKESGS
+338 DALQILNKKMKEAGS
-353 RKTVIMFFITKQP
+353 KKTVVMFFITKQP

-381 DEIRENCQAIEKEVG
+381 DEIRENCSAIEKEVG
-396 EKLFQASAASK
+396 EKLFQASASSN

-413 LNDFVDEYW
+413 LNTFVDEYW
-422 RLRLR
+422 RMRLR
-427 RTVQTWKTNSRPK
+427 RTVQTWKTNSKPK

-452 IRNLHRTQLLNNA
+452 IRNLQRTGLMNNA
-465 DDKVKV
+465 EDQVKI

-591 FDWSNLRGYYD
+591 FDWSNLRSYYD
-602 TAHELAVM
+602 TAHELAVL
-610 KRRK
+610 KRVK